1 VLRELSRKEAL
12 SPSGR
17 KHGVLKGESSVLEKE
32 SFVSAYLKVPFCCSP
47 SQSTKNSS
55 GPGVKKLID
64 VTRRRD

>member
-32 SFVSAYLKVPFCCSP
+32 SFVSAYLKVQFCCSP
-47 SQSTKNSS
+47 SQSTKNSL
-55 GPGVKKLID
+55 GPGVKKLMD
-64 VTRRRD
+64 VTRCRD